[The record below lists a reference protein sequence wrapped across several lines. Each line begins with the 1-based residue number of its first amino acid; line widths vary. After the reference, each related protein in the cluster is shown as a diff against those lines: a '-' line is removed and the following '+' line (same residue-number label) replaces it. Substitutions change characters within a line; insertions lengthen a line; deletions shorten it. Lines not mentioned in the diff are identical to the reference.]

1 MSITALLLIAAGL
14 ALVMAGAWAVQRAT
28 GNSGWIDTIWS
39 FGVGLGVIA
48 AAAFADGDPSRRWAI
63 AILAALW
70 SVRLAG
76 HIAKRSAGAAEDPRY
91 AALIKEWGPRAPL
104 KLFLFLEA
112 QAVAAFVLALS
123 AHAAAANPFPFG
135 QITDWIA
142 IALGVAALSGEALAD
157 AQLSKFRKESIGK
170 RAICEVGLWRYSRH
184 PNYFFEWLFW
194 VSLPVIAL
202 SALLAAPLAFILAVA
217 APAMMYRLLVHV
229 SGIPPLEAHM
239 LATRGDAFRAYQAR
253 VNAFFPGPRRT

>member
-1 MSITALLLIAAGL
+1 MSITALLFIAAGL

-48 AAAFADGDPSRRWAI
+48 AAVLADGDPSRRWAI

-70 SVRLAG
+70 SARLAG

-91 AALIKEWGPRAPL
+91 AALIEEWGPRAPL

-123 AHAAAANPFPFG
+123 AHAAAANPLPFG

-157 AQLSKFRKESIGK
+157 AQLSRFRKESKGR

-194 VSLPVIAL
+194 VSLPLIAL
-202 SALLAAPLAFILAVA
+202 SALVAAPFAFVLALA

-239 LATRGDAFRAYQAR
+239 LATRGDAFRAYQNR